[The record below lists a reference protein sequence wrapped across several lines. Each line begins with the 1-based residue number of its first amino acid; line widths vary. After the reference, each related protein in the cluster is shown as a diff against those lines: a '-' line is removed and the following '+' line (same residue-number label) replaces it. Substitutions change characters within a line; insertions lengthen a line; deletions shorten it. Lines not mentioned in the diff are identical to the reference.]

1 MKLTEDSNNII
12 KFIKSNFYNTE
23 YKLSKTNIKFFT
35 NILKL
40 ANKALNKWQDM
51 KKMLHYHPLLLLI
64 FMIFHLLLKMIL

>member
-40 ANKALNKWQDM
+40 ANKGLNKWQDM
-51 KKMLHYHPLLLLI
+51 KKNVTLSSSTI
-64 FMIFHLLLKMIL
+64 TDFHDIPFFLSIT